1 MKKYLIVLLIL
12 LSCPGYLLWKSDFSF
27 KKLPVQAFIFGGKF
41 ISPEGSMVLSHYTSG
56 SGEILQ
62 LDPTYIKNSPVIRK
76 AIKNM
81 RIGETKRIS
90 FKQSE
95 DWRLSYA
102 LNPFRITRKS
112 DGYEISQWIEFDRSN
127 KVYTY
132 LNLGFTKIKVY
143 DNLVHAYDCKP
154 FMVKCKF
161 RTS

>member
-1 MKKYLIVLLIL
+1 
-12 LSCPGYLLWKSDFSF
+12 
-27 KKLPVQAFIFGGKF
+27 
-41 ISPEGSMVLSHYTSG
+41 MVLSHYISG
-56 SGEILQ
+56 SGETLQ
-62 LDPTYIKNSPVIRK
+62 LDPVYIKNSSVVRK

-81 RIGETKRIS
+81 RIGETKKIS

-102 LNPFRITRKS
+102 LNPFRIARKS

-143 DNLVHAYDCKP
+143 DNLVHAYSCKP

-161 RTS
+161 RAS